1 MLCRYLGEQIC
12 YLLYY
17 YLISSLLRV
26 FKLQRSIIDNNSA
39 LGVCALLHEE
49 QINYLIPISLC
60 LFTSS
65 YLITKH

>member
-1 MLCRYLGEQIC
+1 MGEQIC
-12 YLLYY
+12 YLLYC
-17 YLISSLLRV
+17 YLISSLLGV

-39 LGVCALLHEE
+39 LGVCALLIEE
-49 QINYLIPISLC
+49 QINYPIPISLC